1 MADFKKDMS
10 RVQMRINEAFVA
22 SGGLVALAD
31 GGAQSPGK
39 LQRNLED
46 TMAKLESAT
55 LELRGICEAHCPV
68 PAALPGKP
76 ALPNMELTGSV
87 ELIEYGWLH
96 LTLHTLLPHCR
107 FQTPQ
112 YLSDTIV
119 RLLDGYERKGHPLP
133 HFTRALL
140 VIDEHCDIG
149 TRRVYD
155 QDNKGWKAVS
165 NAIKGRLIGD
175 DDQFTLGVALVSTRS
190 TENSCHIF
198 LLDMEDASDFFA
210 FYSGNL
216 TYMGLY

>member
-10 RVQMRINEAFVA
+10 RVQLRINEAFVA

-39 LQRNLED
+39 LQSNLED

-55 LELRGICEAHCPV
+55 LELRNICEVYCP
-68 PAALPGKP
+68 ADITLPGKP
-76 ALPNMELTGSV
+76 APPNMEIAGSV
-87 ELIEYGWLH
+87 ELTEYGWLH

-119 RLLDGYERKGHPLP
+119 RLLNSYERKGRVLP
-133 HFTRALL
+133 HFSRALL

-149 TRRVYD
+149 GRRVYD

-165 NAIKGRLIGD
+165 NALKGRLVDD

-190 TENSCHIF
+190 TEDTCHIF